1 MQRSNMTITDYRIT
15 RFQFARDR
23 TIGDS
28 QVQTDQVNVAALEL
42 IGKGS
47 LVGLGFIQSLFTP
60 LPAEAEI
67 NRIFLEEAWPNLQGI
82 DAATLAHK
90 ISRPRG
96 GNIRRMSLP
105 FEEAIQQAVWDL
117 FSKSSGL
124 PLWQLL
130 GGTAKPVPVYA
141 SGLDFHLSDSDFQSL
156 FAKASELGF
165 KAFKIKVGHP
175 ELERDIH
182 RLNLLKKIVDPRSKI
197 MIDANEAWSA
207 KQAIHC
213 IDQIRKAGHEI
224 YWLEDPIL
232 RDDFA
237 GLKLLRNTLGPT
249 LVNAGE
255 YLDVHGKRLLLEAEA
270 TDMLNV
276 HGQITDVMRI
286 GWLAADRGTPVT
298 LGNTFLE
305 VGVNLA
311 LAIPEVSWLEYSFQN
326 FEHLVDEPYLIKDGM
341 IHGSKASGHGLVLS
355 ESARSR
361 YRCQQVIARSDLPA
375 APEQRYMKQAI
386 KRNQFLQTAR

>member
-1 MQRSNMTITDYRIT
+1 MTIVDYRIT
-15 RFQFARDR
+15 RFQFARER

-28 QVQTDQVNVAALEL
+28 QVRTDQVNVAALEL
-42 IGKGS
+42 VGKGQV
-47 LVGLGFIQSLFTP
+47 VGLGFIQSLFTP
-60 LPAEAEI
+60 LPEESEI
-67 NRIFLEEAWPNLQGI
+67 ERVFLDEAWPHLEGQEPGM
-82 DAATLAHK
+82 LAHK

-117 FSKSSGL
+117 FAKSCNL

-130 GGTAKPVPVYA
+130 GGTSKPIPTYA
-141 SGLDFHLSDSDFQSL
+141 SGLDFHLSDADFQTL

-165 KAFKIKVGHP
+165 TAFKIKVGHSN
-175 ELERDIH
+175 LERDIH
-182 RLNLLKKIVDPRSKI
+182 RLDLLKKVVGPQSKV

-207 KQAIHC
+207 KQTIHS
-213 IDQIRKAGHEI
+213 IEQMRKAGHEI
-224 YWLEDPIL
+224 YWIEDPIL

-237 GLKLLRNTLGPT
+237 GLKLLREALGPT

-255 YLDVHGKRLLLEAEA
+255 YLDVHGKRLLLDADG

-286 GWLAADRGTPVT
+286 AWLAADRGTPIT

-311 LAIPEVSWLEYSFQN
+311 LAIPEVAWLEYSFQN
-326 FEHLVDEPYLIKDGM
+326 FEHLVEQPYLIKDGA
-341 IHGSKASGHGLVLS
+341 IYGSNAHGHGLVLS
-355 ESARSR
+355 ESARTK
-361 YRCQQVIARSDLPA
+361 YRCPQVISRDDLPA
-375 APEQRYMKQAI
+375 APAQLYLSQKSVRDQSLRQA
-386 KRNQFLQTAR
+386 R

>member
-1 MQRSNMTITDYRIT
+1 MTIADYRIT

-28 QVQTDQVNVAALEL
+28 QVKTDQVNVAALEL
-42 IGKGS
+42 ISKDQ

-60 LPAEAEI
+60 LPDESEI
-67 NRIFLEEAWPNLQGI
+67 ERIFLEEAWPSLEGKEPGM
-82 DAATLAHK
+82 LAHR

-117 FSKSSGL
+117 FAKSCGL

-130 GGTAKPVPVYA
+130 GGTAKPVPAYA
-141 SGLDFHLSDSDFQSL
+141 SGLDFHLSDTDFQGL
-156 FAKASELGF
+156 FARASELGF

-182 RLNLLKKIVDPRSKI
+182 RLNLLKRVIDPQAKI

-207 KQAIHC
+207 KQTIHC
-213 IDQIRKAGHEI
+213 IEQMRKAGHDI
-224 YWLEDPIL
+224 YWVEDPIL

-237 GLKLLRNTLGPT
+237 GLKLLRDTLGPT
-249 LVNAGE
+249 LVNSGE
-255 YLDVHGKRLLLEAEA
+255 YLDAHGKRLLLDAEA

-276 HGQITDVMRI
+276 HGQITDVMRV
-286 GWLAADRGTPVT
+286 GWLAADRGIPVT

-326 FEHLVDEPYLIKDGM
+326 FEHLVEEPYLIKDGM
-341 IHGSKASGHGLVLS
+341 IHGCKAAGHGLVLS
-355 ESARSR
+355 ESARAR
-361 YRCQQVIARSDLPA
+361 YHCQQIVDRADLPA
-375 APEQRYMKQAI
+375 APAQRYISQ
-386 KRNQFLQTAR
+386 RPTRDQLLQSAR